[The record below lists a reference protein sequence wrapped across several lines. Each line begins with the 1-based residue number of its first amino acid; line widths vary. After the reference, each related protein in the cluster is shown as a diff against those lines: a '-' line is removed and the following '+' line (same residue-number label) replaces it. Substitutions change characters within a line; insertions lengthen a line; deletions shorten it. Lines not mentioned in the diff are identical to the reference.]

1 MERRCSICSVQE
13 FKYKCPTCRVP
24 YCSVTCYK
32 SHFNNCVP
40 TAAQD
45 LTDNKT
51 GEQQLYQ
58 YKFPTEDTVPIE
70 LLSKLGSNQELVQ
83 LLKNSH
89 LQDFLKTVD
98 SAQNPRRLMRQA
110 MQEPLFLEFVDE
122 CLKVVAPTRREL
134 SDQEILDSIKESFEE
149 NQ

>member
-1 MERRCSICSVQE
+1 MERRCNICSIEQY
-13 FKYKCPTCRVP
+13 KYKCPHCRVP
-24 YCSVTCYK
+24 YCSVGCYK
-32 SHFNNCVP
+32 THLESCLPNSD
-40 TAAQD
+40 QQ

-51 GEQQLYQ
+51 GDQRLYK

-70 LLSKLGSNQELVQ
+70 VLSKLGENQELVQ

-98 SAQNPRRLMRQA
+98 SAQYPRKLMRQA

-122 CLKVVAPTRREL
+122 CLKVVAPTTREL